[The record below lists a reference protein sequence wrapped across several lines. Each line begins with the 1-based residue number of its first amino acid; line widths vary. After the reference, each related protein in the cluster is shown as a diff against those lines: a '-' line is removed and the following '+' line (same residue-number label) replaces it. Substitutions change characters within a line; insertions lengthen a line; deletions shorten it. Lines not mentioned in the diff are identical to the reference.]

1 MTLFI
6 PDVIAACKTAEELG
20 DDVTDSEA
28 DMFGLSTSNESQD
41 KPQEEPEI
49 KVEVKAEVGG
59 GNGK

>member
-20 DDVTDSEA
+20 DGTDSEE
-28 DMFGLSTSNESQD
+28 DMFCPSTSNEPQE
-41 KPQEEPEI
+41 KPQEE
-49 KVEVKAEVGG
+49 KEVKEEVGG

>member
-20 DDVTDSEA
+20 DIAESEA
-28 DMFGLSTSNESQD
+28 DMFGLSTSNKPQD
-41 KPQEEPEI
+41 KPQEEQEI

-59 GNGK
+59 GSGK

>member
-20 DDVTDSEA
+20 DGTDSEE
-28 DMFGLSTSNESQD
+28 DMFGPSMSNEPQE

-49 KVEVKAEVGG
+49 KVEVKEEVGG

>member
-6 PDVIAACKTAEELG
+6 PDLIAACKTAEELG
-20 DDVTDSEA
+20 DGTHSDE
-28 DMFGLSTSNESQD
+28 DMFCPSTSNKPQE

-49 KVEVKAEVGG
+49 KVEVKEEVGG